1 MVMKTL
7 EVEQAAA
14 AAEALLRGRAVV
26 VSESAAAPVELPDA
40 AVAVLAV
47 ALEQLRQGHRV
58 RVIADDEEITT
69 QEAADLLNV
78 SRPYVVGL
86 IERRE
91 LPCRKVGARRRLR
104 LTDVLT
110 YRKIQRARQRDA
122 ADSLANEAQELG
134 IY

>member
-1 MVMKTL
+1 MSTL
-7 EVEQAAA
+7 EAEQAAA
-14 AAEALLRGRAVV
+14 VADALTSGRAVV
-26 VSESAAAPVELPDA
+26 VSTATAPPVELPAA
-40 AVAVLAV
+40 AVAVLAE
-47 ALEQLRQGHRV
+47 ALGHLRLGHTV
-58 RVIADDEEITT
+58 RVIVDDEEVTT

-78 SRPYVVGL
+78 SRPYVVRL

-110 YRKIQRARQRDA
+110 YREIQRARQRVA
-122 ADSLANEAQELG
+122 ADALAAEAQELG

>member
-1 MVMKTL
+1 VKTL

-14 AAEALLRGRAVV
+14 AADALTHGRAVV
-26 VSESAAAPVELPDA
+26 VSKTAGVPIELPAA
-40 AVAVLAV
+40 AVAVLAE
-47 ALEQLRQGHRV
+47 ALGQLRLGHTV
-58 RVIADDEEITT
+58 RVIADDEEVTT

-104 LTDVLT
+104 LADVLT
-110 YRKIQRARQRDA
+110 YREIQRARQREA
-122 ADSLANEAQELG
+122 ADALAAEAQELG

>member
-1 MVMKTL
+1 MKTL
-7 EVEQAAA
+7 EVEQAATA
-14 AAEALLRGRAVV
+14 ADALSRGRAVV
-26 VSESAAAPVELPDA
+26 ISDSADAPVELPEA
-40 AVAVLAV
+40 AASVLAK
-47 ALEQLRQGHRV
+47 ALDQLRQGHSV
-58 RVIADDEEITT
+58 RLITDDDEITT

-86 IERRE
+86 IERQE

-110 YRKIQRARQRDA
+110 YRDIQRARQRAA
-122 ADSLANEAQELG
+122 ADALAAEAQELG